1 MSETVKP
8 TIAALRAWLKT
19 CPLIADE
26 QEATGAAFRIA
37 GLEEESTAFSIEDS
51 PGDPIITE
59 YISGWEMAKNYLF
72 LSRGEYSEMDSEQR
86 LFRAAHRVGHAAGC
100 PAQPA
105 RPLGLRRE

>member
-1 MSETVKP
+1 MQHS
-8 TIAALRAWLKT
+8 AL
-19 CPLIADE
+19 P
-26 QEATGAAFRIA
+26 

-72 LSRGEYSEMDSEQR
+72 LSRREYSEVDAVSIQNSG

-100 PAQPA
+100 PP
-105 RPLGLRRE
+105 